1 MTIEISAEDA
11 QLLEL
16 LVASGCSES
25 IASCVPAALSG
36 LAGRYDE
43 AAAAHIDEGLGQLD
57 RAEGRSL
64 DGVLLALDRRKA
76 AWRQNN
82 AAS

>member
-11 QLLEL
+11 QMLES
-16 LVASGCSES
+16 LVASGRYES
-25 IASCVPAALSG
+25 IASCVHAALSG

-57 RAEGRSL
+57 RAEGRLL
-64 DGVLLALDRRKA
+64 DEVLLALDRRKA